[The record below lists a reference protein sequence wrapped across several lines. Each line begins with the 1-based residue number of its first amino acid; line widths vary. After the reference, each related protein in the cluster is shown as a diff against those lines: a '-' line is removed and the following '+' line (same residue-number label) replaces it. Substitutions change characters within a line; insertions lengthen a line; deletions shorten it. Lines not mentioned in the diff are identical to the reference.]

1 MLTGV
6 LRWPSSLKNI
16 FELWPQM
23 TPSTKLWAGVTPEC
37 SFLSQGN
44 PKHVDCCH
52 IFSHTCNFKAFLS
65 SISKLPHPLF
75 GVIWSKELTQWP
87 LRLPKA
93 CCCWIMMPWPLLDAL
108 QFQCHF
114 KCVRMGQCIFK
125 SVFFYLQPSRS
136 PRVQLSDKDLLRGE
150 KEDWCISFP
159 TTALDWKHS

>member
-23 TPSTKLWAGVTPEC
+23 TPSTKLWPGVTPEC

-44 PKHVDCCH
+44 PKHADCCH

-93 CCCWIMMPWPLLDAL
+93 CHCWIMMPWPLLDAL

-114 KCVRMGQCIFK
+114 KCVRMGQCMFK
-125 SVFFYLQPSRS
+125 SVFSTFSLHALPECSFQTKIFWEERKKTGAYLSLPL
-136 PRVQLSDKDLLRGE
+136 P
-150 KEDWCISFP
+150 
-159 TTALDWKHS
+159 